1 MTKDCIKNDVL
12 VPVFFNIPF
21 QSSYTYNV
29 NVVNVV
35 GAVRRSGSKSTN
47 LLLIEN
53 NLLLIALFFSNETST
68 STLDGMLTMSST
80 FNLVSSISDVVSS
93 TTSDEMS
100 PSMTPTNGKLLF
112 IRKYYKNKIL
122 CKNNYVLRST
132 KPH

>member
-1 MTKDCIKNDVL
+1 MTEDCIKNFVI
-12 VPVFFNIPF
+12 VPVFFSISF

-53 NLLLIALFFSNETST
+53 NLLLIALFFSNEAST
-68 STLDGMLTMSST
+68 SMSDGMLTISST
-80 FNLVSSISDVVSS
+80 SNVVSP

-100 PSMTPTNGKLLF
+100 PSMTPANGKLLF
-112 IRKYYKNKIL
+112 IRKYHKNKIL
-122 CKNNYVLRST
+122 RKNNYVLKST

>member
-1 MTKDCIKNDVL
+1 MTEDCIQNYVL

-29 NVVNVV
+29 NVANVV

-68 STLDGMLTMSST
+68 STSDGVLTMSST
-80 FNLVSSISDVVSS
+80 FNVVSS

-112 IRKYYKNKIL
+112 IRKYK
-122 CKNNYVLRST
+122 RSNT
-132 KPH
+132 RIDYYQLFYT